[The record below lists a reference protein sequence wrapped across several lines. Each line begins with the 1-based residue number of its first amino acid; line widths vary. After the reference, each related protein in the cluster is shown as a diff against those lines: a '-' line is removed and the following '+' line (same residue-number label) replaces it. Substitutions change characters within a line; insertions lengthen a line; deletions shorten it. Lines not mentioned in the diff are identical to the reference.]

1 MNQTTSPTSAA
12 IALDHLNQLQT
23 TDGTLLMWAM
33 ENLTSVI
40 DEMNDSGDVSD
51 WKLIRLLDHTMRD
64 LEAARGHI
72 ERATAALSG
81 KTLTD
86 QP

>member
-1 MNQTTSPTSAA
+1 MP
-12 IALDHLNQLQT
+12 L
-23 TDGTLLMWAM
+23 
-33 ENLTSVI
+33 
-40 DEMNDSGDVSD
+40 NDSDHVSD
-51 WKLIRLLDHTMRD
+51 WKLIRLLDHTLRD

-72 ERATAALSG
+72 DRATAALSG

>member
-1 MNQTTSPTSAA
+1 MNQTTSPTNAA
-12 IALDHLNQLQT
+12 KALCYLSQLQT
-23 TDGTLLMWAM
+23 NDGTLLMWAM

-40 DEMNDSGDVSD
+40 DELNDSDHVSD
-51 WKLIRLLDHTMRD
+51 WKLIRLLDHTLRD

-72 ERATAALSG
+72 DRATAALSG

>member
-1 MNQTTSPTSAA
+1 MNQTTSPTSAT

-51 WKLIRLLDHTMRD
+51 WKLIRLLDHTLRD